1 MGGTSAAC
9 AGASCAPDDR
19 RNGVVHRDI
28 SREADQASLG
38 SRVGSRGV
46 GIFSPLWQWFPLILV
61 LLWLSGIS
69 WVGAEEIADTSKDVP
84 SHAKPA
90 TRDEDSD
97 DTADVDTESTVDT
110 AEEKR
115 GFKVAGDLRPI
126 IDYFDVDGRDGSS
139 SSDGG
144 VGARLRLGADW
155 GIFRNLRLGV
165 RAAGRCFT
173 QDCDPEWVLESAT
186 PGPNGLSGGQA
197 TLDQAYLH
205 WFRLQRFNLA
215 VGRLQT
221 RFVLRGGVYAKS
233 LDRNDS
239 NNVNITW
246 TDGLHATFKNRG
258 GWMSSFVL
266 QRNAANGTGS
276 IRHSPLN
283 FDDGR
288 ARNTYFVGFEKMSSE
303 RPVAQLAFDASY
315 LPGSL
320 LENGNPE
327 GRRADYWG
335 LVGRLALR
343 WPQRSDG
350 IRLRVGTE
358 VGYAPE
364 APTAEAVGLDG
375 DVNQLAW
382 NVVASLMDFKPDHS
396 IGLNYSRTGAAWL
409 LSPQYRPNE
418 SLFEIRYQWWP
429 RRWPLLEARVRWRE
443 DLEQLTDRAR
453 KRRMFDFYLRVTWEF
468 DVKRR

>member
-1 MGGTSAAC
+1 MTSPGPEISA
-9 AGASCAPDDR
+9 
-19 RNGVVHRDI
+19 HRDVGQ
-28 SREADQASLG
+28 EADRAPSAS
-38 SRVGSRGV
+38 GV
-46 GIFSPLWQWFPLILV
+46 GTRGAGSFSVPRLWFLLIVVV
-61 LLWLSGIS
+61 LCLSGVS
-69 WVGAEEIADTSKDVP
+69 WVGAEETADTSDEVP
-84 SHAKPA
+84 SQTEPA

-110 AEEKR
+110 AEDRR

-126 IDYFDVDGRDGSS
+126 IDYFDIDGRDVSS
-139 SSDGG
+139 ASDGG
-144 VGARLRLGADW
+144 VGGRIRLGADF
-155 GIFRNLRLGV
+155 GIFRSLHLGV

-173 QDCDPEWVLESAT
+173 QECDPEWVLESAT
-186 PGPNGLSGGQA
+186 PGPNGLSGGQV
-197 TLDQAYLH
+197 TLDQIYLH

-246 TDGLHATFKNRG
+246 TDGLHATFQNRG
-258 GWMSSFVL
+258 GWTSSFVL

-276 IRHSPLN
+276 IRHSPLD

-288 ARNTYFVGFEKMSSE
+288 ARNTYFLGFEKTSRE

-320 LENGNPE
+320 LEDGNPE
-327 GRRADYWG
+327 GRRTDYWG

-343 WPQRSDG
+343 WPQRSEG
-350 IRLRVGTE
+350 IRLRVGGE

-382 NVVASLMDFKPDHS
+382 NVVASLMDFTPDHS
-396 IGLNYSRTGAAWL
+396 VGLNYARTGAAWL

-453 KRRMFDFYLRVTWEF
+453 KRAFDFYLRVTWEF